1 MTIEPTTRR
10 LQAFSLIEMMV
21 SMAIL
26 ALITVYLTDMLV
38 RQSRTYTVV
47 DQVTEVQQNMRIVS
61 DIIEREMRTT
71 GFMTGEGGVFCAVDL
86 LGAPD
91 ILVVS
96 DDGPFDPTDQ
106 PASNM
111 VVDITDVEYTG
122 TGTDTFIVN
131 TVLEGAPFYD
141 VDGDATLD
149 SDFFD
154 VQPTAGLPMPFS
166 QSGGV
171 IVYDQTN
178 AGAGVACGRVVPGS
192 VTPVRLQVDWTFG
205 LPGGTYAPGAAN
217 LVPPG
222 GDLVMVPAT
231 VYQIDQGGAVAVPP
245 VASQLLRNGLVI
257 AQDVEDLQ
265 IAAWFDLDIDDVQ
278 DPGEYFGARTAAPA
292 DPLAGAQYVQNQ
304 RNNQLL
310 REIRV
315 NLLLRTRAQDANVL
329 ATGATPQGQYPN
341 LENRNTA
348 QPAADAFVRRVH
360 TLAIRPRNVGHRIN
374 SL

>member
-1 MTIEPTTRR
+1 MSTESTTHRY
-10 LQAFSLIEMMV
+10 QGFSLIEMMV

-47 DQVTEVQQNMRIVS
+47 DQVTEVQQNMRVIS

-71 GFMTGEGGVFCAVDL
+71 GFMTGEAGVFCAVDL

-96 DDGPFDPTDQ
+96 DDAPFDPTDQ

-111 VVDITDVEYTG
+111 VVDITDAEYTG
-122 TGTDTFIVN
+122 AGTDTFNVATI
-131 TVLEGAPFYD
+131 LEGAAFYD
-141 VDGDATLD
+141 VDGNATLD

-154 VQPTAGLPMPFS
+154 VQPAAALPMPFG

-178 AGAGVACGRVVPGS
+178 SGAGVACGRIVPGS
-192 VTPVRLQVDWTFG
+192 VTATRLQVDWTFG
-205 LPGGTYAPGAAN
+205 LPGAIYAPAAAN
-217 LVPPG
+217 LTPPA
-222 GDLVMVPAT
+222 GDLVMVPAI

-245 VASQLLRNGLVI
+245 VTSQLLRNGLVI
-257 AQDVEDLQ
+257 AQDVEDMQL
-265 IAAWFDLDIDDVQ
+265 AAWFDVDNDDVQ
-278 DPGEYFGARTAAPA
+278 DAGEYFGARTAAPA
-292 DPLAGAQYVQNQ
+292 DPLAGVQYLQNQ
-304 RNNQLL
+304 RNNQRL

-315 NLLLRTRAQDANVL
+315 NLMLRTRTQDANVL
-329 ATGATPQGQYPN
+329 ATGAQPQGQYPN

-348 QPAADAFVRRVH
+348 QPVADAFVRRVH
-360 TLAIRPRNVGHRIN
+360 TLAIRPRNVGHRID

>member
-1 MTIEPTTRR
+1 MELDTRSSR
-10 LQAFSLIEMMV
+10 GGFSMIEMMV

-26 ALITVYLTDMLV
+26 ALITLYLTDMLV

-47 DQVTEVQQNMRIVS
+47 DQVTEIQQNMRVVS

-71 GFMTGEGGVFCAVDL
+71 GFMTGEAGVFCAVDL

-96 DDGPFDPTDQ
+96 DAAPFDPTDQ
-106 PASNM
+106 PASNL
-111 VVDITDVEYTG
+111 VVDITDADYTG
-122 TGTDTFIVN
+122 TGTDTFNVS

-141 VDGDATLD
+141 VDGNATLD

-154 VQPTAGLPMPFS
+154 VQPTAGLPMPFG

-171 IVYDQTN
+171 IVYDQTDPT
-178 AGAGVACGRVVPGS
+178 AGVACGRIVPGS
-192 VTPVRLQVDWTFG
+192 VTPTRLQVDWTFG
-205 LPGGTYAPGAAN
+205 LPGGTYAPAAAN
-217 LVPPG
+217 LVPPA

-231 VYQIDQGGAVAVPP
+231 VYQIDQGGALAVPP
-245 VASQLLRNGLVI
+245 VTSQLLRNGLVI
-257 AQDVEDLQ
+257 AEDVEDLQ
-265 IAAWFDLDIDDVQ
+265 IAAWFDLDNDDIQ
-278 DPGEYFGARTAAPA
+278 DPGEYFGTAAG
-292 DPLAGAQYVQNQ
+292 DPIGGAQYLQNQ
-304 RNNQLL
+304 RNNQRL

-315 NLLLRTRAQDANVL
+315 NLMLRTRTQDANVM
-329 ATGATPQGQYPN
+329 ASGTTPQGQYPN

-348 QPAADAFVRRVH
+348 APPADAFVRRVQ